1 MEGEVDSPIGKIG
14 ISNGDVYT
22 IIHKGI
28 SAMVSAVP
36 FEEIPPNVSNITAHQ
51 RVVEASRNMG
61 ATIPVR
67 FGVIFK
73 TEEGIK
79 KFLAQRTDEYKSKLT
94 MFRDSDEFGIK
105 VVLERDGMARIKK
118 LVEEDSA
125 SVKKMKKEISS
136 ATEGTAYFLK
146 MKMDETLKH
155 ETLKRVE
162 KLAKDV
168 HAELSKSA
176 KEGSLLKIEDPQII
190 LNAAY
195 LVRRK
200 DHGDFNTS
208 VASLKKTYESAG
220 LIFHMSGPWAPYS
233 FC

>member
-1 MEGEVDSPIGKIG
+1 MQKIG
-14 ISNGDVYT
+14 ISNGDVYP
-22 IIHKGI
+22 IIHQGV
-28 SAMVSAVP
+28 SAMVSSVP
-36 FEEIPPNVSNITAHQ
+36 FVEIQPNVANITAHQ
-51 RVVEASRNMG
+51 RVVDASRNMG

-73 TEEGIK
+73 TEVGIRQ
-79 KFLAQRTDEYKSKLT
+79 FLARKTEEYRSKLT

-105 VVLERDGMARIKK
+105 VVLDAASLAKITKA
-118 LVEEDSA
+118 VEEDSPN
-125 SVKKMKKEISS
+125 VKRMKKEISS

-162 KLAKDV
+162 KLAKEI
-168 HAELSKSA
+168 HAELARSA
-176 KEGSLLKIEDPQII
+176 KESSLLKVEDRQIM

-195 LVRRK
+195 LVPRK
-200 DHGDFNTS
+200 DQNDFGAA
-208 VASLKKTYESAG
+208 VGKLKKTYESSG
-220 LIFHMSGPWAPYS
+220 LVFHLSGPWAPYS